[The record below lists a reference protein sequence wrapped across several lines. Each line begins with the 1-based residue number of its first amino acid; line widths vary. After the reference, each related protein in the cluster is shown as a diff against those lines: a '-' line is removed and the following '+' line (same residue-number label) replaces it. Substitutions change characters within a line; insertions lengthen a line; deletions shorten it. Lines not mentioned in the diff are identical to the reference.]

1 MGDQMATS
9 SISKYA
15 DFLSEVKA
23 EKKLLLEKVEEKSDS
38 VNVLKVLVGDLEDAQ
53 EVMNLTGALAQEEF
67 EGFIEGMVTEAL
79 QVVFGSGYTFE
90 METKIVRNQ
99 PETYLYVVED
109 GVKTPI
115 KDDMVGGGLLDLI
128 SMVLRVVV
136 WSIQT
141 PRTRPVMILDEPGKN
156 MDRNKIDQFVA
167 MIRRF
172 HELLG
177 LQFII
182 VTHDNKIIEMA
193 DRSFLVTRSDGTAD
207 VSIVQ

>member
-1 MGDQMATS
+1 MATS

-38 VNVLKVLVGDLEDAQ
+38 VNTLKALVEDLEDAQ

-79 QVVFGSGYTFE
+79 QVVFGSGYAFE

-182 VTHDNKIIEMA
+182 VTHDSKIIEMA
-193 DRSFLVTRSDGTAD
+193 DRSFLVTRSNGTAD
-207 VSIVQ
+207 VSMVQ